1 MVQSGQR
8 YGKEI
13 EEVFADVSDEDFW
26 LAMKIWFEGEEHILP
41 EEDLNELRNYL
52 IGEIKSNENH

>member
-1 MVQSGQR
+1 MIKNVPENLK
-8 YGKEI
+8 YLPE
-13 EEVFADVSDEDFW
+13 

-52 IGEIKSNENH
+52 IGEIKSNKNH